1 MISLLFSLYHG
12 GTRDSKHT
20 ADFCSWHWLHFLDFP
35 PQELHLKHF
44 ILFLISHFQLIFHYL
59 SIHFGSLLFLPIPML
74 LFFSNFGDR
83 AGWVGPAP
91 PPIGAGWGGVGLSG
105 YLCGPG
111 VVW

>member
-1 MISLLFSLYHG
+1 MVVQEIQNILQIFLLVTLASLFGLPPSKAAFEAFHSL
-12 GTRDSKHT
+12 
-20 ADFCSWHWLHFLDFP
+20 
-35 PQELHLKHF
+35 
-44 ILFLISHFQLIFHYL
+44 SHFSFPTY
-59 SIHFGSLLFLPIPML
+59 FPLFVHSFWLTVIPPHTYVVV
-74 LFFSNFGDR
+74 FSNFGDR